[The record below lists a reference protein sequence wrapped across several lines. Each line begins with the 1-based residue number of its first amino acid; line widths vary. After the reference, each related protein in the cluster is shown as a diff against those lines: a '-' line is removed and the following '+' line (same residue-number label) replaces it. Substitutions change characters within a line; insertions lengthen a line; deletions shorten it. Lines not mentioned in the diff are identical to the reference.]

1 MEWCDDGIVLGARPH
16 GESSAVVHL
25 LTRAHGRHA
34 GLVRGGASRRG
45 RHVVEPGTLVSA
57 TWRARL
63 AEHLGHLALEP
74 TRHVGARLLEDPM
87 RLAALNAACTLMAA
101 VLPEREPHVGA
112 FEGMLTLLE
121 TLETDQ
127 EEALW
132 PAVYVHWELGLLGE
146 LGFGLDLTCCA
157 ATGKSDDLTFV
168 SPRTGRAVSRD
179 IGAPYAEKLLILPS
193 FLRGGTET
201 GPKAI
206 NQGLAITGHFLACY
220 VFNPIDRSMPLA
232 RGRLV
237 ELLERR
243 GTPGQKD

>member
-1 MEWCDDGIVLGARPH
+1 MEWCDDGIVLASRPH
-16 GESSAVVHL
+16 GESSAVVQL
-25 LTRAHGRHA
+25 LTRVHGRHA

-63 AEHLGHLALEP
+63 AEHLGHLALDP
-74 TRHVGARLLEDPM
+74 TRHVGARLLEDPA
-87 RLAALNAACTLMAA
+87 RLAALNAACTLAA
-101 VLPEREPHVGA
+101 EVLPEREPHVGV

-121 TLETDQ
+121 TLQADSEG
-127 EEALW
+127 ALW

-157 ATGKSDDLTFV
+157 ATGKSYDLAFV

-179 IGAPYAEKLLILPS
+179 IGTPYADRLLILPS
-193 FLRGGTET
+193 FLHGGTEA
-201 GPKAI
+201 GPEAI
-206 NQGLAITGHFLACY
+206 SQGLAITGHFFACY
-220 VFNPIDRSMPLA
+220 VFDPVDRSMPQA

-243 GTPGQKD
+243 GASGQKH